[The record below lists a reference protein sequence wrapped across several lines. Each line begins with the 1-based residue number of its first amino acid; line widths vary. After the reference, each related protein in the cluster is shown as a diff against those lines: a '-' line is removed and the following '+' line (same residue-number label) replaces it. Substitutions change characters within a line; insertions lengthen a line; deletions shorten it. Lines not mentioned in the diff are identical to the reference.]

1 MHANLGDHERLDFPS
16 VGDVR
21 SNAQIDHRSTT
32 VNSRGRAIG
41 NFSLNEVFLV
51 FIILQMYHQRDRK
64 SNYRLLNSR
73 RTFPVIFLLKRQG
86 AQTFDDL

>member
-1 MHANLGDHERLDFPS
+1 MQNSVKEIIREGNRDLMHANLGDHERLDFAS

-32 VNSRGRAIG
+32 VNSRRRAIG
-41 NFSLNEVFLV
+41 NFSLNEVSLV

-64 SNYRLLNSR
+64 SSYHASQL
-73 RTFPVIFLLKRQG
+73 T
-86 AQTFDDL
+86 